1 MGAWPPLF
9 GGQGPFVGGRRPFFG
24 AKAPWELPKSA
35 FGLEKGAPAV
45 SFAFFRG
52 ERTRTQPRDTRP
64 YPFYRPVGT
73 RQATPRSGE
82 LAPSQ
87 QTHWRVPPLSHMRA
101 QYTISPEISRP
112 VFTEMTEQLR
122 FCPFFGTFLASREA
136 FFGARARKVAEKTT
150 FRAHGTSSGPS
161 GTLAV
166 LIPSSWPNGYASAHL
181 RTAFQPV
188 EWFVEVLGMAR
199 EGLFGLE
206 YR

>member
-52 ERTRTQPRDTRP
+52 ERTRTQPVDTRP

-136 FFGARARKVAEKTT
+136 FFGA
-150 FRAHGTSSGPS
+150 P
-161 GTLAV
+161 
-166 LIPSSWPNGYASAHL
+166 
-181 RTAFQPV
+181 
-188 EWFVEVLGMAR
+188 AR
-199 EGLFGLE
+199 EKSREKRRFARTE
-206 YR
+206 RHPVRR